1 MSTQPTQ
8 RYVSPEL
15 THFVGKRLSSEDQRY
30 SLLVDDILKGGCLKF
45 PPIDANRCIEGL
57 SGNLPIVGGTPT
69 PDVDDTEAAYWQG
82 ICFCDIPVTDLEI
95 HMNKYSRFGLSFL
108 KSFLQDK
115 GANPVLYVAKKSQA
129 LAFGLPDVRS
139 GYDVWPRDK
148 VFKEN
153 IQIFS
158 DKYLGKLPQPQKYFL
173 DMLVFAFIKYFDD
186 SASDEDKAN
195 VYMEREWRVLGDV
208 NFALEDVHRVF
219 MPERYAE
226 RFRADLPNNTGQ
238 LTFSDNI

>member
-1 MSTQPTQ
+1 MPSQ

-15 THFVGKRLSSEDQRY
+15 THFVGKRLSSEDQQDQQY
-30 SLLVDDILKGGCLKF
+30 SLLVDDILKAGWLMH
-45 PPIDANRCIEGL
+45 PPFDRPPGEGL
-57 SGNLPIVGGTPT
+57 SEGTPLVGGTPT
-69 PDVDDTEAAYWQG
+69 PGVDDTEAAYWQG

-95 HMNKYSRFGLSFL
+95 HMNKYSRFGLSFRKL
-108 KSFLQDK
+108 FLRDK

-158 DKYLGKLPQPQKYFL
+158 DKYLGTLPQPQKYFL

-226 RFRADLPNNTGQ
+226 RFRKDLPNYTGQ
-238 LTFSDNI
+238 LTFSDNV

>member
-1 MSTQPTQ
+1 MPKQ

-15 THFVGKRLSSEDQRY
+15 THFVGQKKSTDDERY
-30 SLLVDDILKGGCLKF
+30 SLLVDDILKGGWLMHPNFDRQPK
-45 PPIDANRCIEGL
+45 EGL
-57 SGNLPIVGGTPT
+57 SEGTLLIGGTPT

-108 KSFLQDK
+108 KSFLRDK

-226 RFRADLPNNTGQ
+226 RFRKDLPNYTGQ
-238 LTFSDNI
+238 LTFSDNV